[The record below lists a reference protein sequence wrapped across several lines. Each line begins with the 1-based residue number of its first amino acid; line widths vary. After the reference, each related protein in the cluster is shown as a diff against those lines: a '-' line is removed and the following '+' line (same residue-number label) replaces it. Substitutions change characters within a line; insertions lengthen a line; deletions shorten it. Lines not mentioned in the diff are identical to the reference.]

1 MRSVGVVVDPPVLDD
16 LTGLVEV
23 SEQVFVEALV
33 AQATVEA
40 LNKSILHRFARCDVV
55 PLDAQFLLPGQYGV
69 RRELGAVVAHDH
81 PRAASALDDLIELA
95 QHPPSGQRCVDDKAQ
110 AFPGEVI
117 DQSQDTEAPT
127 AGKRVHHEVERPA
140 QVLILRDRHRCP
152 RAECPFAAAAL
163 AH

>member
-69 RRELGAVVAHDH
+69 RRELGAGL
-81 PRAASALDDLIELA
+81 S
-95 QHPPSGQRCVDDKAQ
+95 
-110 AFPGEVI
+110 
-117 DQSQDTEAPT
+117 
-127 AGKRVHHEVERPA
+127 
-140 QVLILRDRHRCP
+140 
-152 RAECPFAAAAL
+152 
-163 AH
+163 